1 MSEYIQ
7 KETEVILKEYLMQE
21 GKLFKEQITH

>member
-1 MSEYIQ
+1 MTDYIQ
-7 KETEVILKEYLMQE
+7 KEAEAMLKEYLMQE